1 MALGS
6 FHWNSINSTIDMTEV
21 VFNGILFTRNTII
34 IKKNTQNLFRSFKSK
49 WKDKFSSDLVALLM
63 SNLELK
69 CLF

>member
-34 IKKNTQNLFRSFKSK
+34 IKKKHAKSIQ
-49 WKDKFSSDLVALLM
+49 
-63 SNLELK
+63 ELQK
-69 CLF
+69 